1 MKIAIACDH
10 GALKLKEELIPY
22 LRKLGHS
29 VEDFGTNS
37 YESCDYSDFAIP
49 AAKAV
54 AKGKCDRGIVL
65 CTTGIGV
72 SIAANKVR
80 GIRCALLS
88 DVECAKMTRLHNDT
102 NMMAMGAAVVDTE
115 LACEIVNVWL
125 GTPFS
130 GEARHQRR
138 INKVMDC
145 EYEEK
150 KKRVKTK
157 RRRKK
162 RSFRAVRKL
171 GGFVGSVYDNLIGKT
186 VNGLLSI
193 LLVIA
198 LLLTPVATF
207 VTNMADPETL
217 VNILF
222 DSNMFA
228 EQPTEAPTEDP
239 NATEPGVTDPD
250 ASEPDVSE
258 PDVSEPDVSEPD
270 VSEPDVSEPDAS
282 EAQDEN
288 EPATI
293 DEPEATEGETDESEV
308 TEPEVTEPEVTE
320 PEVTVPEVTEPDITE
335 PEVTEPDH
343 AGETND
349 AINSLLGI
357 MGGFTGLDILDT
369 AHLNEFLQLPEAVA
383 VATAKLATGLAER
396 GAAQALVSA
405 YMSDVM
411 NAAMGIEGE
420 PQLTSESVMS
430 IVQPHIGEL
439 ADIVQA
445 SLPEGIELDRAHL
458 EEITAQALEQVL
470 PNLVSELPDLSE
482 AADLLLKSENPIIAT
497 ASGALRFIRTGA
509 LRAAVLL
516 AVLVLCVLISIVRL
530 PGLRGAR
537 TVGVCGIVAGA
548 MCYGTTMI
556 MDKLPTLMEALPEQL
571 AFIGDLLTK
580 VMSPITTGL
589 HDSYLVCAVVYGVI
603 GLALVL
609 GTTVL
614 RGFFSMIF
622 GRLFSDE
629 D

>member
-10 GALKLKEELIPY
+10 GALKLKEELIPF

-54 AKGKCDRGIVL
+54 AKGRCDRGIVL

-102 NMMAMGAAVVDTE
+102 NVMAMGAAVVDTE
-115 LACEIVNVWL
+115 TAYEIVKIWL
-125 GTPFS
+125 ETPFS

-150 KKRVKTK
+150 KKRVAQKKRPK
-157 RRRKK
+157 RRGFRVARK
-162 RSFRAVRKL
+162 V
-171 GGFVGSVYDNLIGKT
+171 GGFVGSMYDKMIGKT
-186 VNGLLSI
+186 VNGFLSI

-198 LLLTPVATF
+198 LLLTPIATF
-207 VTNMADPETL
+207 VTNMADPDTL
-217 VNILF
+217 VNMLF
-222 DSNMFA
+222 DSNIFA
-228 EQPTEAPTEDP
+228 ES
-239 NATEPGVTDPD
+239 ATEPSDSPTVDPE
-250 ASEPDVSE
+250 ASEPIVSE
-258 PDVSEPDVSEPD
+258 PEETPPADETDPETTAPEDDPAE
-270 VSEPDVSEPDAS
+270 EGGEGAEGEDAI
-282 EAQDEN
+282 D
-288 EPATI
+288 PVTI
-293 DEPEATEGETDESEV
+293 DDPEATEPET
-308 TEPEVTEPEVTE
+308 TEPETTEPEA
-320 PEVTVPEVTEPDITE
+320 
-335 PEVTEPDH
+335 TEPDH
-343 AGETND
+343 AGETNN

-357 MGGFTGLDILDT
+357 MGGFTGTGIIDT
-369 AHLNEFLQLPEAVA
+369 EHLNEYLDLPEDVNVDAE
-383 VATAKLATGLAER
+383 KLGAGLAES

-405 YMSDVM
+405 YMQDVM
-411 NAAMGIEGE
+411 NAAMGVEGE
-420 PQLTSESVMS
+420 PQLTPDTAMS
-430 IVQPHIGEL
+430 IIAPHMGEL

-445 SLPEGIELDRAHL
+445 SLPEGVELDRAHL
-458 EEITAQALEQVL
+458 EEITQQALEKVL
-470 PNLVSELPDLSE
+470 PDLVSQLPDLSS
-482 AADLLLKSENPIIAT
+482 AAESLLQSDNQVISAITKS
-497 ASGALRFIRTGA
+497 LRFIRTGA

-537 TVGVCGIVAGA
+537 TVGVCGMVAGV
-548 MCYGTTMI
+548 MCYGATMAL
-556 MDKLPTLMEALPEQL
+556 DKLPDLTAMLPGEF
-571 AFIGDLLTK
+571 AFIGDLSNKILT
-580 VMSPITTGL
+580 PLTTGL
-589 HDSYLVCAVVYGVI
+589 HENYLVCAIVYFTI

-609 GTTVL
+609 GTTIL
-614 RGFFSMIF
+614 RGFFSLIF